1 MLHILCAIKHKCKL
15 FVKSYP
21 RLRVESGP
29 GSTGKMADEDGQ
41 ENDALLEK
49 VDAVL
54 DCIQPVYKDEKFDS
68 LKQVSDQYSEF
79 I

>member
-1 MLHILCAIKHKCKL
+1 
-15 FVKSYP
+15 
-21 RLRVESGP
+21 
-29 GSTGKMADEDGQ
+29 MADEDGQ